1 MFWSHTVGHYT
12 VNWDSTP
19 FSIGEKRLLHCQ
31 YGKQYFKPHQPTTD
45 RIKLQSTRKIG
56 CSASLHIRKFIFY
69 PEYSVHSELSSK
81 SLTKKQERKV
91 KEAALQQLKDKLTNS
106 ASEVRT
112 IDKYFVSL
120 PASEAHHDTHPTGAS
135 VAFSQKVNPLL
146 IQKIHELVLAGVS
159 EPIEMK
165 RHLKH
170 HVLHYLSKS
179 GTPDPNDRAY
189 YPTLDDI
196 RNHMN
201 QAQKTLKLSLVDQE
215 NVSMKTAE
223 YHKLSPETKI
233 HFQPFTKPIDN
244 ENSNG
249 TELLWVHQ
257 EPWQQDL
264 LIKYGNTV
272 SMIDATYKS
281 TKYDLPLFFITVRTN
296 TGYCVVAEF
305 IVQGETKESIQN
317 ALSIIK
323 SWNPR
328 WAPKYFMTDYSEAEI
343 SALEAAFPDTVVYLC
358 DFHREQAWER
368 WVKASK
374 HGLSNSE
381 ADILLDHLRAIAWAP
396 SANPEEFEEGNN
408 FSRYHHYDSAVAVL
422 KATNLWNRNSNVRQ
436 WLTTTWLNISEV
448 CHIYVVTISVSYSC
462 MTFTSI

>member
-1 MFWSHTVGHYT
+1 M
-12 VNWDSTP
+12 
-19 FSIGEKRLLHCQ
+19 
-31 YGKQYFKPHQPTTD
+31 
-45 RIKLQSTRKIG
+45 
-56 CSASLHIRKFIFY
+56 
-69 PEYSVHSELSSK
+69 HSELSSK

-233 HFQPFTKPIDN
+233 HSQPFTKPIDN

-281 TKYDLPLFFITVRTN
+281 TKYDLPLFFKQCVQTLATV
-296 TGYCVVAEF
+296 
-305 IVQGETKESIQN
+305 
-317 ALSIIK
+317 L
-323 SWNPR
+323 
-328 WAPKYFMTDYSEAEI
+328 
-343 SALEAAFPDTVVYLC
+343 
-358 DFHREQAWER
+358 
-368 WVKASK
+368 
-374 HGLSNSE
+374 
-381 ADILLDHLRAIAWAP
+381 
-396 SANPEEFEEGNN
+396 
-408 FSRYHHYDSAVAVL
+408 
-422 KATNLWNRNSNVRQ
+422 
-436 WLTTTWLNISEV
+436 
-448 CHIYVVTISVSYSC
+448 
-462 MTFTSI
+462 

>member
-1 MFWSHTVGHYT
+1 
-12 VNWDSTP
+12 
-19 FSIGEKRLLHCQ
+19 
-31 YGKQYFKPHQPTTD
+31 
-45 RIKLQSTRKIG
+45 
-56 CSASLHIRKFIFY
+56 
-69 PEYSVHSELSSK
+69 VHSELSSK
-81 SLTKKQERKV
+81 SFTKKQERKV
-91 KEAALQQLKDKLTNS
+91 KESALQQLKDKLMSS
-106 ASEVRT
+106 ASEVHT
-112 IDKYFVSL
+112 VDKYFISS
-120 PASEAHHDTHPTGAS
+120 PESEAHHDTHPTGAS
-135 VAFSQKVNPLL
+135 VGFSQRVNPLL

-159 EPIEMK
+159 EPMEMK

-189 YPTLDDI
+189 FPTLDDI

-233 HFQPFTKPIDN
+233 HFQPFTKPNDSDIA
-244 ENSNG
+244 SG

-264 LIKYGNTV
+264 LIKYDNTV

-305 IVQGETKESIQN
+305 IVQGEAKGSIES

-323 SWNPR
+323 SWNPQ
-328 WAPKYFMTDYSEAEI
+328 WAPKFFMTVYSEAEI
-343 SALEAAFPDTVVYLC
+343 SALETAFPDTVVYLC

-381 ADILLDHLRAIAWAP
+381 AEILLDHLR
-396 SANPEEFEEGNN
+396 
-408 FSRYHHYDSAVAVL
+408 
-422 KATNLWNRNSNVRQ
+422 
-436 WLTTTWLNISEV
+436 
-448 CHIYVVTISVSYSC
+448 
-462 MTFTSI
+462 